1 MRIILLGPQG
11 AGKGTQAQQ
20 LSALTGAQHIATGDM
35 VRAQIQAKTA
45 LGRAIKSYND
55 RGGFVPDELIVAMVQ
70 PVLKAAPS
78 WILDGFPR
86 TVVQAHALD
95 AALHEIG
102 VTLDRV
108 VTLHAPDD
116 ELMARLTGRRQS
128 QATGRIYHLLTNPPP
143 PDDPGPF
150 IQRVDDTP
158 AKIRRRLALYH
169 TATEP
174 LKEYYAARGLLVEI
188 DACAPIATVT
198 EAILRAVADS
208 SRAWPSGSPHAPL
221 DAARHPA
228 TDWMED
234 GQATLAV
241 LERPMQTE

>member
-1 MRIILLGPQG
+1 MRIVLLGPQG
-11 AGKGTQAQQ
+11 AGKGTHAQR

-35 VRAQIQAKTA
+35 VRAQIQANTA
-45 LGRAIKSYND
+45 LGRAIKGYND
-55 RGGFVPDELIVAMVQ
+55 RGGFVPDELMVAMVQ
-70 PVLKAAPS
+70 PVLQTARS

-86 TVVQAHALD
+86 TLVQARALD
-95 AALHEIG
+95 TALHEMG

-108 VTLHAPDD
+108 VILHAPDE
-116 ELMARLTGRRQS
+116 ELMVRLAGRRQS

-143 PDDPGPF
+143 NDDPGPF

-174 LKEYYAARGLLVEI
+174 LQKYYAARGLVVQV

-198 EAILRAVADS
+198 EAILRAVDDGCLS
-208 SRAWPSGSPHAPL
+208 SPSASPHAPL
-221 DAARHPA
+221 DAAR
-228 TDWMED
+228 
-234 GQATLAV
+234 
-241 LERPMQTE
+241 

>member
-1 MRIILLGPQG
+1 MRIVLLGPQG
-11 AGKGTQAQQ
+11 AGKGTQAQR

-70 PVLKAAPS
+70 PVLKTARS

-108 VTLHAPDD
+108 VILHAPDD
-116 ELMARLTGRRQS
+116 ELMVRLAGRRQS
-128 QATGRIYHLLTNPPP
+128 QATGRTYHLLTNPPP
-143 PDDPGPF
+143 TDDPGPF
-150 IQRVDDTP
+150 IQRVDDTR

-169 TATEP
+169 VATEP
-174 LKEYYAARGLLVEI
+174 LQEYYAARGLLAQV
-188 DACAPIATVT
+188 DACAPIASVT
-198 EAILRAVADS
+198 AAILRAVDDGCLS
-208 SRAWPSGSPHAPL
+208 SPSTSAHAPV
-221 DAARHPA
+221 DAARHPLTEWVEDRPA
-228 TDWMED
+228 TW
-234 GQATLAV
+234 AV
-241 LERPMQTE
+241 LERATQTE